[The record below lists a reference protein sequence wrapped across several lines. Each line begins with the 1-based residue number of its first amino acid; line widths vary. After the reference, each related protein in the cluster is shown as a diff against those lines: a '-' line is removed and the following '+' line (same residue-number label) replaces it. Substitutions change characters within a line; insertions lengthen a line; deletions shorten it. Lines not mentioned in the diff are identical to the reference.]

1 MISSLPPMAP
11 HGVPP
16 AMALPRVIMSGT
28 TPQRSTAPPRAVQM
42 PVLTSSKMSTMPCF
56 LVMARTPSR
65 KPGSGSTT
73 PRFIMAGSMM
83 SAGRRASPSA
93 TIRSMRLV
101 MFSTSLNGTGT
112 VRSMELC
119 GMPAP

>member
-11 HGVPP
+11 QGVPP
-16 AMALPRVIMSGT
+16 ARALPSVTMSGT

-56 LVMARTPSR
+56 LVISRTASR

-83 SAGRRASPSA
+83 TQAGVRPSA
-93 TIRSMRLV
+93 ISRSMRLV
-101 MFSTSLNGTGT
+101 MFSTSLNGTGM
-112 VRSMELC
+112 VMSIEHC
-119 GMPAP
+119 GMPPP

>member
-1 MISSLPPMAP
+1 MAP
-11 HGVPP
+11 QGVPP
-16 AMALPRVIMSGT
+16 AMALPRQIMSGT

-56 LVMARTPSR
+56 LVMSRTACR
-65 KPGSGSTT
+65 KPMSGSTT

-83 SAGRRASPSA
+83 SAAGGLPSA
-93 TIRSMRLV
+93 TMRSMRLV
-101 MFSTSLNGTGT
+101 MFSMSLNGTGM